1 MKYIKNSVEQNRNS
15 IIFESHPQNA
25 KKELIKMFNPENEV
39 YNPETKRYE
48 LIDVE
53 LPDDYFI
60 KDIEDG
66 QWVELK
72 PLTFEQKVE
81 MELQKPEIQKEIEDA
96 FPFTMPTD
104 EDLEKMARE
113 FKFDESTFENMIGME
128 Y

>member
-1 MKYIKNSVEQNRNS
+1 
-15 IIFESHPQNA
+15 
-25 KKELIKMFNPENEV
+25 MFNPENEV

-66 QWVELK
+66 QWVELYPIPK
-72 PLTFEQKVE
+72 PSDDEIIKAE
-81 MELQKPEIQKEIEDA
+81 MNEA
-96 FPFTMPTD
+96 FPFEMPTD

>member
-15 IIFESHPQNA
+15 IISESHPQNA
-25 KKELIKMFNPENEV
+25 KKELIKMFNPENEI

-66 QWVELK
+66 QWVELYPIPK
-72 PLTFEQKVE
+72 PSDDEIIKAE
-81 MELQKPEIQKEIEDA
+81 MNEA
-96 FPFTMPTD
+96 FPFEMPTD

>member
-1 MKYIKNSVEQNRNS
+1 
-15 IIFESHPQNA
+15 
-25 KKELIKMFNPENEV
+25 MFDPENEI
-39 YNPETKRYE
+39 YNPETKTYE
-48 LIDVE
+48 LFDVE

-60 KDIEDG
+60 KDIKDG

-72 PLTFEQKVE
+72 PLSFEQKVE
-81 MELQKPEIQKEIEDA
+81 MELQKPEIQQEIEDA

-128 Y
+128 YIVCIQ

>member
-60 KDIEDG
+60 KDIKDLMVSQFFNAIG
-66 QWVELK
+66 RNGSPCKARYLK
-72 PLTFEQKVE
+72 KASHDPIKAGKRLVR
-81 MELQKPEIQKEIEDA
+81 IIY
-96 FPFTMPTD
+96 
-104 EDLEKMARE
+104 
-113 FKFDESTFENMIGME
+113 G
-128 Y
+128 